1 MIIISTEENKI
12 IPYQNKINSILN
24 KLINKISPN
33 FHTTNPIISGS
44 YLLNLIITQNSDY
57 SDYDFYFEN
66 SSDFDAAN
74 NMLRKNNLEITFQ
87 NSNCISY
94 RSNFD
99 DKPIQ
104 LIKSKAGSPQ
114 EIITSHDF
122 HNCSIAYQNNKLF
135 FTKKFIQAWSE
146 NELDLSSFQEDLCET
161 NNYQQVFNSILSTV
175 IRMDKYAKRYNLNF
189 SSNTIEKLTK
199 MQNYLENNEDYL
211 DVNKTIHLEMNLF
224 APYNAL
230 PQMNMEDVNLD
241 KLLLIIKSL
250 FCTYVHPFYADEPTL
265 NYIQPEIN
273 PPPAPF

>member
-24 KLINKISPN
+24 KLINKISPD

-66 SSDFDAAN
+66 FSDFNAAN
-74 NMLRKNNLEITFQ
+74 NILRKNNLEIIFQ

-94 RSNFD
+94 KSNFD

-135 FTKKFIQAWSE
+135 FTKKFVQAWSE

-199 MQNYLENNEDYL
+199 MQNYLQDNEDYL

-265 NYIQPEIN
+265 NYTQPEIN